1 MLAKNYNSSNFSIS
15 INKIQNVG
23 ASRSL
28 HMHMNTFKSYTYTT
42 QEQPP
47 ETTLPDFSI
56 IGHLYRALHFV

>member
-1 MLAKNYNSSNFSIS
+1 
-15 INKIQNVG
+15 
-23 ASRSL
+23 
-28 HMHMNTFKSYTYTT
+28 MHMNTFKSYTYTT